1 MFFIIVLFVEFF
13 VYFLGKDVVLVGV
26 IVMVYLKILVLNDVV
41 VLVKEDV
48 VVGFMKEL
56 RRWWKVV
63 FLFKFE
69 FVDIFLVMN
78 EVMNGFV
85 FKFFVVEEFIM

>member
-56 RRWWKVV
+56 RR
-63 FLFKFE
+63 
-69 FVDIFLVMN
+69 
-78 EVMNGFV
+78 
-85 FKFFVVEEFIM
+85 